1 MTGGTEAGQAS
12 SPLPPGRRLDLH
24 LQLLDHQVVDQDGNL
39 LCKIDDL
46 ELDLDAD
53 GLPVVSA
60 LLVGPLAL
68 GPRLGGRLGRWWA
81 AVPARLSPRAQ
92 PAPVRIP
99 MSEVIDY
106 GSAVVVGRPERHR
119 PLEFARTL
127 APLEDWLVRH
137 VIGRIPGNR
146 HESE

>member
-39 LCKIDDL
+39 LCTIDDL

-53 GLPVVSA
+53 GLPVVRA

-68 GPRLGGRLGRWWA
+68 GRRLGGRLGRWWA